1 MSNKLYGLLSCSTDP
16 PGCGRGFMSV
26 ERMRFILNIEMHGVL
41 VSTVSRQQIT
51 PDMKFTCDGMIT
63 KWIIGAFSNPLE
75 NQHPELQVWR
85 NIGNNTYQKIDE
97 TFIEP
102 ATLIDNYSYSIYEYD
117 SFSPIPIKSGD
128 ILGIFIPAADSS
140 RLALLSENTDS
151 PTNYYL
157 PTGESS
163 ESPYDTFDI
172 QSIPPVIEAEY
183 WPMVTVEIG
192 KNAFV

>member
-1 MSNKLYGLLSCSTDP
+1 
-16 PGCGRGFMSV
+16 
-26 ERMRFILNIEMHGVL
+26 MRLILNIEMPEDL
-41 VSTVSRQQIT
+41 VSTESRQQIT

-63 KWIIGAFSNPLE
+63 KWIITAFAQPEE
-75 NQHPELQVWR
+75 NQRPELQVWR
-85 NIGNNTYQKIDE
+85 NIGNDIYQKING

-102 ATLIDNYSYSIYEYD
+102 ETLNHNSIYEYD

-128 ILGIFIPAADSS
+128 ILGIFIPAANSS

-151 PTNYYL
+151 RPTNYYL
-157 PTGESS
+157 TTGQSS

-192 KNAFV
+192 KNVFV

>member
-26 ERMRFILNIEMHGVL
+26 ERMRLILDIELHGNL
-41 VSTVSRQQIT
+41 VSTESRQQIT

-63 KWIIGAFSNPLE
+63 KWIITAFAQSEE

-85 NIGNNTYQKIDE
+85 NIGNNTYQNINR

-102 ATLIDNYSYSIYEYD
+102 AILVDNSNSIYEYD
-117 SFSPIPIKSGD
+117 SFSPIPVKSGD
-128 ILGIFIPAADSS
+128 ILGIFIPPAALS
-140 RLALLSENTDS
+140 RLVLLSNS

-157 PTGESS
+157 PTGQSN
-163 ESPYDTFDI
+163 ESPYDTI
-172 QSIPPVIEAEY
+172 NILVVEGEY
-183 WPMVTVEIG
+183 WPIVTVEIG
-192 KNAFV
+192 KKITIIIIM

>member
-1 MSNKLYGLLSCSTDP
+1 
-16 PGCGRGFMSV
+16 
-26 ERMRFILNIEMHGVL
+26 MRLILNIELHGNVI
-41 VSTVSRQQIT
+41 STESRQQIT

-63 KWIIGAFSNPLE
+63 KWIVGASAQPEE

-85 NIGNNTYQKIDE
+85 NIGNDVYQKING

-102 ATLIDNYSYSIYEYD
+102 ATLI
-117 SFSPIPIKSGD
+117 SFSPIPVKSGD
-128 ILGIFIPAADSS
+128 ILGIFIPPAALS
-140 RLALLSENTDS
+140 RLALLSEKTNS

-157 PTGESS
+157 PTGQSS
-163 ESPYDTFDI
+163 ESPFDIIDI

-192 KNAFV
+192 KNVFV